1 MSALESFRA
10 KVAAIRGTRRR
21 GSSSSDASSA
31 SSSGGSFGGTSSGSG
46 SDGGGGGEAEVA
58 GPPVAAAGAPAAG
71 AAPRGTA
78 GAGAG
83 GGEDPSE
90 EGPPS
95 SRDSWGS
102 SSGSEAGSVVDGV
115 VEPAEVAASSGEE
128 SARSFG
134 EVAGARPV
142 KVGKEFAKVMLENRL
157 LKIKVQENEDRL
169 ASVSGRLA
177 AANRERDQLVAEMG
191 RCRAHLEEVN
201 ASLKA
206 LKRGR
211 EEREEREERRKEQR
225 DPNMP
230 DDVEE
235 LQTRLR
241 QLQLLSQG
249 LLEGER
255 AAITELSRER
265 QAYRED
271 LQEIAVERVCQRYEL
286 KHMQEKALVALRSV
300 QDEVLEAT
308 RGELSVHV
316 DEALTDVD
324 LADFFT
330 SG

>member
-1 MSALESFRA
+1 
-10 KVAAIRGTRRR
+10 
-21 GSSSSDASSA
+21 
-31 SSSGGSFGGTSSGSG
+31 
-46 SDGGGGGEAEVA
+46 
-58 GPPVAAAGAPAAG
+58 
-71 AAPRGTA
+71 
-78 GAGAG
+78 
-83 GGEDPSE
+83 
-90 EGPPS
+90 
-95 SRDSWGS
+95 
-102 SSGSEAGSVVDGV
+102 V
-115 VEPAEVAASSGEE
+115 VEPAEAAASSGEE

-286 KHMQEKALVALRSV
+286 KHMQEKALAALRSV

-308 RGELSVHV
+308 GGELSVHV
-316 DEALTDVD
+316 DEALADVD

-330 SG
+330 SS

>member
-10 KVAAIRGTRRR
+10 KVAAIRGARRR

-83 GGEDPSE
+83 GGEDPFE

-191 RCRAHLEEVN
+191 RCRTHLEEVN